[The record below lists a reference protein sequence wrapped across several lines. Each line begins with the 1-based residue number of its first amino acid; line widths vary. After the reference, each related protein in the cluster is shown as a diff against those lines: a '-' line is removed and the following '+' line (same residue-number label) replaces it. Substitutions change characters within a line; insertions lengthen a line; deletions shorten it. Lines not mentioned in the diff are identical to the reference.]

1 MFPIITKLTGVS
13 FNDAQGNINKFGGP
27 GLCAYD
33 LIREPNNPHDPNAIR
48 VALFEDIFLGYVPK
62 HIARVLAPMMDNG
75 RSFVAEFF
83 RLNKSPVHK
92 TVGVTVRI
100 VEIVEQQEQQ
110 TN

>member
-48 VALFEDIFLGYVPK
+48 VALFKDIFLGYVPK